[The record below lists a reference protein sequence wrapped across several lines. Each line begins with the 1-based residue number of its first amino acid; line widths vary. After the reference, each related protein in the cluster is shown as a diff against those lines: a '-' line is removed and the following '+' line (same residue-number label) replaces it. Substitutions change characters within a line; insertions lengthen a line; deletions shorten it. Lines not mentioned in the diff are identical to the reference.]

1 MAQANFMSV
10 GNQAVSILAS
20 CVLVAAT
27 AGCISAQQIEQ
38 MAAEQFKQMR
48 AELPLSDSA
57 ADNAYV
63 RCISTAIIGQLD
75 EPYASYDWDI
85 ALFEDE
91 AVNAFAMPGGKI
103 GVYTGIFEVAVNKD
117 QLATV
122 ISHEVAHVTEDH
134 SLERANREQWTHGIA
149 VIGSEVVDYN
159 TGLETTDIV
168 VLGAQLGLLLPYGR
182 ADESEADLIGLR
194 YMASAGFDPRASIAL
209 WANMAAKAEGGSPEL
224 LSTHPS
230 EETRMSRLSADMPE
244 AMRLYEQAQAEGHQ
258 SGCQR

>member
-1 MAQANFMSV
+1 MARANFTRV
-10 GNQAVSILAS
+10 GNQAISILAS
-20 CVLVAAT
+20 SVLVAAT

-38 MAAEQFKQMR
+38 MADEQFKQMR
-48 AELPLSDSA
+48 VELPLSDNAS
-57 ADNAYV
+57 DKAYV

-75 EPYASYDWDI
+75 EPYASYDWEI
-85 ALFEDE
+85 VLFEDE

-103 GVYTGIFEVAVNKD
+103 GVYTGIFEVAENKD

-134 SLERANREQWTHGIA
+134 SLERANREQRTNVIA
-149 VIGSEVVDYN
+149 IIGSELLDYS

-168 VLGAQLGLLLPYGR
+168 VYGAQLGLLLPHSRG
-182 ADESEADLIGLR
+182 DESEADLIGLR

-209 WANMAAKAEGGSPEL
+209 WANMAAKAEGGSLEM

-230 EETRMSRLSADMPE
+230 EETRMSRLSANMPE
-244 AMRLYEQAQAEGHQ
+244 AMRLYEQAQAEGRQ